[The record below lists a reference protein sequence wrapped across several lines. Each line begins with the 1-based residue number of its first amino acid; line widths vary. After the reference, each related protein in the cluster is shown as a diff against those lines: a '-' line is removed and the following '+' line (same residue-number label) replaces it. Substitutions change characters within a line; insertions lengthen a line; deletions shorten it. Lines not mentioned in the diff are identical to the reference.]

1 MLTGLEILLDRMKT
15 NPEEFLKDN
24 HVPYEGE
31 MFGGK
36 WADLLDYAWRVADDE
51 ERQVLDAARKEFYR
65 DDFNERVMK
74 RLAGEEVKEE
84 VSPYIVKQ
92 SSAQATYPHPHT
104 AAQKQQTALQNSIHV
119 SNGGSGGTWAD
130 PRAIY
135 GSQATQAAQ
144 QNMAAQ
150 NSLLVGNGGTGVQGV
165 VQGGFGQAQVRQ
177 EGAAIG
183 VDPSFWSGVVSA
195 GKGKLW

>member
-1 MLTGLEILLDRMKT
+1 MLTGLEILLARMKT

-36 WADLLDYAWRVADDE
+36 WSDLLDYAWRVADKDE
-51 ERQVLDAARKEFYR
+51 RDALEAARKEFYR

-92 SSAQATYPHPHT
+92 NAAQAMKNPIQNA
-104 AAQKQQTALQNSIHV
+104 AAQQQTLQGVIQGGQYDPNRHGLVTASGFQAAEAKQEGMRV
-119 SNGGSGGTWAD
+119 SSGGTDFW
-130 PRAIY
+130 
-135 GSQATQAAQ
+135 
-144 QNMAAQ
+144 
-150 NSLLVGNGGTGVQGV
+150 GGITG
-165 VQGGFGQAQVRQ
+165 A
-177 EGAAIG
+177 
-183 VDPSFWSGVVSA
+183 FWR
-195 GKGKLW
+195 